1 MVIYHGSPKIIEVPA
16 YGLGS
21 ATNEYYSGFYC
32 TEDIELAKEWSC
44 PTVQNGFSNKYELD
58 ISDLKVLYL
67 NKAGYNLLNWI
78 AILLDNRTFSKRS
91 TIARQASEYMQK
103 NIISKHY

>member
-21 ATNEYYSGFYC
+21 ATNEYDSGFYC

-44 PTVQNGFSNKYELD
+44 PTV
-58 ISDLKVLYL
+58 
-67 NKAGYNLLNWI
+67 
-78 AILLDNRTFSKRS
+78 
-91 TIARQASEYMQK
+91 
-103 NIISKHY
+103 